1 MRKIVFG
8 IRKSTLARKQ
18 LDEFITYLVKNKI
31 IFDYSIKTIQ
41 TAGDKD
47 QKSSVTQMGQGIFT
61 KEIERAILNKEIDCA
76 VHSLKDMPVK
86 TEKGTV
92 LTFCGS
98 REDARDCLVAREG
111 ISAND
116 LKGLR
121 IGTGSPRRNAF
132 LKELEPTVKILQ
144 IRGNVDTRLRKLY
157 QGEYDGIVLAA
168 CGLKRLGYADRI
180 SCYFDADTFIPAAG
194 QGVVCSQTRD
204 NDTELN
210 EVLKHSVSSITEQV
224 VFAERKV
231 LEALQVGCQ
240 TPFGVYARF
249 EDDTFII
256 TAKLFVESSQTFISE
271 RRTSNKSDF
280 LKATDQLISSMK
292 SKIHV

>member
-1 MRKIVFG
+1 MRKIIFG
-8 IRKSTLARKQ
+8 IRKSVLARKQ

-47 QKSSVTQMGQGIFT
+47 QKSPVAQMGQGIFT
-61 KEIERAILNKEIDCA
+61 KEIERAILNNEIDCA

-92 LTFCGS
+92 LTFCGA
-98 REDARDCLVAREG
+98 REDVRDCLVVRKG

-144 IRGNVDTRLRKLY
+144 IRGNVDTRLRKLD

-168 CGLKRLGYADRI
+168 CG
-180 SCYFDADTFIPAAG
+180 
-194 QGVVCSQTRD
+194 
-204 NDTELN
+204 
-210 EVLKHSVSSITEQV
+210 
-224 VFAERKV
+224 
-231 LEALQVGCQ
+231 
-240 TPFGVYARF
+240 
-249 EDDTFII
+249 
-256 TAKLFVESSQTFISE
+256 
-271 RRTSNKSDF
+271 
-280 LKATDQLISSMK
+280 
-292 SKIHV
+292 